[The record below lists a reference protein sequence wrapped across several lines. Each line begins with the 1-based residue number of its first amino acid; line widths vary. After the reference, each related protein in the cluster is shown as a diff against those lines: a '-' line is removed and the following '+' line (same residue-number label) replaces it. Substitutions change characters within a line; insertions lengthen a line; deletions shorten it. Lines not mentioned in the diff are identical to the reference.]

1 MLKTRRLTISIFIL
15 GCLFVFVS
23 WMCVD
28 TRWQGL
34 RQAMIQL
41 PILRLLSGKSDSVAE
56 LLFNNAIGAYSVS
69 FGFMIEYFTQK
80 KEIKAKLEEV
90 YLYLRRTCFHNL
102 FCKENAYDSE
112 YDEVANILSYL
123 SENIYLVKNYRPI
136 VLIVKV
142 RALNFIALI
151 KEKFFKMQ
159 NNESLLSNDLHGM
172 IAMVIADIYRYFG
185 FISMQ
190 QMMIQDAEKGI
201 EICLEKL
208 KDPSITQWTRSEY
221 CVYYYQMKKQLEGH
235 EQQLI
240 SRFPYNTKSYTTF
253 IDKHK
258 LYKIVNAVNTLMSF
272 RGHFSSDLAFNLF
285 PDSFI
290 VEDKDVRYNEGDAA
304 IQLSLNIEEVKRKIE
319 DNKNVVP

>member
-1 MLKTRRLTISIFIL
+1 MLRTRRLTISIFIL
-15 GCLFVFVS
+15 GCLFIFIS
-23 WMCVD
+23 WVCVD

-34 RQAMIQL
+34 RQVMIQL
-41 PILRLLSGKSDSVAE
+41 PVLRLLRGKSDSVAQ

-69 FGFMIEYFTQK
+69 FGFMIEYFNQK
-80 KEIKAKLEEV
+80 KEIKDKLEEV

-102 FCKENAYDSE
+102 FCKENAYDFE
-112 YDEVANILSYL
+112 YDEVANIRAYL

-142 RALNFIALI
+142 RVFNFIALI
-151 KEKFFKMQ
+151 KEKIFKMQ
-159 NNESLLSNDLHGM
+159 RRESLLSNDLHGM

-190 QMMIQDAEKGI
+190 QMMIQDTEKGI

-208 KDPSITQWTRSEY
+208 KDPNISQWTKKEY
-221 CVYYYQMKKQLEGH
+221 LAYYYQMKKQLEGH

-240 SRFPYNTKSYTTF
+240 SRFPYNTKTYATF

-258 LYKIVNAVNTLMSF
+258 LYKIVDAVNTLMSF
-272 RGHFSSDLAFNLF
+272 QGHFSSDFTFRLF

-290 VEDKDVRYNEGDAA
+290 FEDKNVRYNEDDEE

-319 DNKNVVP
+319 ENEIVVL